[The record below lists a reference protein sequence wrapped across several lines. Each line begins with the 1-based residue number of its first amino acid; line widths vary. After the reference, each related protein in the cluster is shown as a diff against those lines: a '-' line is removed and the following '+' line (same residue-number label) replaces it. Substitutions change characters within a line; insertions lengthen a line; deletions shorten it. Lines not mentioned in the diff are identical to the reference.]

1 MIGFGFEA
9 MPQGLAVVVLIV
21 LGVVAILALTTAL
34 FERYD
39 PVCGVEGNVP
49 PGPRP
54 GCCGD

>member
-1 MIGFGFEA
+1 MGFNFDA

-34 FERYD
+34 FERFD
-39 PVCGVEGNVP
+39 PVCGVAEGAP

>member
-1 MIGFGFEA
+1 MGFNFDA

-34 FERYD
+34 FERFD
-39 PVCGVEGNVP
+39 PVCGVAEGVP